1 MAVQTINLKGNEYAT
16 VPQRLKQF
24 RQDNPRSIVETKPE
38 FLPDGIV
45 VFSARIVKDK
55 ADESS
60 AEATGHSYGK
70 LGEPKAF
77 EKLETIATGRALAL
91 LGYLNNGQVA
101 TTEEMEEFESYKAS
115 QFEQVVEQIKKAKK
129 REEFTQILAGLTPEQ
144 KREATPII
152 NERIKEL
159 KEGKDA
165 NNK

>member
-1 MAVQTINLKGNEYAT
+1 MANVATINLKGNDYAT

-38 FLPDGIV
+38 FMPDGTV

-70 LGEPKAF
+70 LGESKAF

-101 TTEEMEEFESYKAS
+101 TTEEMEEFESYKAE
-115 QFEQVVEQIKKAKK
+115 QFESVMDEIKKAKK
-129 REEFTQILAGLTPEQ
+129 REEFTEILNKLTPEQ
-144 KREATPII
+144 KKEATPLI
-152 NERIKEL
+152 NAKIKEL
-159 KEGKDA
+159 KKDA
-165 NNK
+165 NSK